1 LLHGKIEINNL
12 KNIKKKMEELKRKN
26 RELEEKFNDLTKMFI
41 KLDAKYKHLEKK
53 VENNCKL
60 IESNCKTI
68 YINIYF
74 YKETFT
80 LGVSFYTNVK
90 EDYVILKDGI
100 NLEKLFNY
108 FMVYPNEFDVLEFY
122 FEKNEYEHL
131 TVVNNYDQILNY
143 LLSKVKKVKVCIDY
157 SKYLLLNCTK
167 NLFNYLHNNLYYSS
181 ILIEVDDENCLYDD
195 NYYDI
200 NIILSNLRRH
210 CKKNGRSFDIKFN
223 STYEYEYI

>member
-1 LLHGKIEINNL
+1 
-12 KNIKKKMEELKRKN
+12 MEELKRKN
-26 RELEEKFNDLTKMFI
+26 RELEEKLNDLTKMFI

-80 LGVSFYTNVK
+80 MGVSFYTNVK

-100 NLEKLFNY
+100 NIEKLFNY

-131 TVVNNYDQILNY
+131 IIVNNYDQILNY
-143 LLSKVKKVKVCIDY
+143 LLSKVKKVRVCIDY
-157 SKYLLLNCTK
+157 SKYLLLNCATD
-167 NLFNYLHNNLYYSS
+167 LFDYLHNNIYYSS

-195 NYYDI
+195 NYYSI
-200 NIILSNLRRH
+200 NIKLSNLRRH